1 MCFLDNS
8 RKILYKL
15 VVKYDSIIKKLRTKE
30 MHSTKTRK
38 NYYDVLG
45 LKTNATDA
53 EIEAAYKKLSSQWHP
68 DKNTANRKEAET
80 KFHDIAEAY
89 DVLSNKNRRS
99 HYDDINHKEYT
110 D

>member
-1 MCFLDNS
+1 M
-8 RKILYKL
+8 